1 MFFFLVLALAI
12 SMLAGFFALQNT
24 LPIAVTFLL
33 WTFEGSLALVLLV
46 AFASGVLVSLLLL
59 APAMIKGRLT
69 IARQNSEITEL
80 KRKAGAYRVS
90 VPGPE
95 QK

>member
-24 LPIAVTFLL
+24 MPIAVTFLL
-33 WTFEGSLALVLLV
+33 WTFEGSLALVLLL
-46 AFASGVLVSLLLL
+46 AFASGILVSLLLL
-59 APAMIKGRLT
+59 APAMVKGRLR
-69 IARQNSEITEL
+69 IAQQNSEIAEL
-80 KRKAGAYRVS
+80 KRMTAASGISAHGS
-90 VPGPE
+90 E

>member
-24 LPIAVTFLL
+24 MPIAVTFLL
-33 WTFEGSLALVLLV
+33 WTFEGSLALVLVV

-59 APAMIKGRLT
+59 APAMVKGRLR
-69 IARQNSEITEL
+69 IAQQKSEMAEL
-80 KRKAGAYRVS
+80 KRITAAS
-90 VPGPE
+90 VTSARGPE